1 MPAPAPD
8 IFRRRTLWW
17 LLLAAATVITL
28 LAAPQASRMSVKTD
42 LSEIL
47 ARDAPATTTYLDY
60 LHHFGAGERV
70 FIVVSTGETS
80 DRTSESTQVTEAA
93 EKLAA
98 RLLASGL
105 VDSTRT
111 GLSADDQEFLL
122 RQVMPR
128 LILNRSPNDPV
139 VGERLTPEAIRRR
152 LSWMRRQLD
161 LPFSPAWQPALF
173 AADPFGLLASVDPE
187 TATPLAAPID
197 LASGSFLA
205 AEGNVALVV
214 ATPKAHE
221 IDAGGGGALQ
231 AELERLFDQAQSETD
246 VSLEFAAVGGPL
258 YAAHEERSV
267 RRDLIKTLLTSF
279 LAVTLILILYFGRSP
294 APYILAVSVS
304 AGLVWAAVVPVSLHG
319 GLSVLGV
326 SFGSILLGLGID
338 YGIHAAVA
346 FQRRAVQGDQPAVA
360 MLKAGRR
367 VLPAI
372 AASVATTTTGFLTLA
387 LASFAPLRELG
398 VIVGAGIVLMA
409 LAFALVGAP
418 LLVLQ
423 RSASGGRPC
432 TGPGV
437 TPVSRLVATLT
448 GAATRRP
455 AIVVAGVL
463 VVTAAAFTGWPRLTV
478 STDLDSMRSDDRP
491 LEEAEA
497 RLAESFGVGMDT
509 VGVTVSGSDLDQTLQ
524 RASETTALLRDR
536 LPGARIVSPTDWL
549 LDSRTVV
556 ERVQEWSR
564 HQDQLQAAV
573 AALRRDA
580 RELGFAPDAF
590 SPGLAIVEQ
599 LASGRVPA
607 PIPESTWPDWLAS
620 LVRRH
625 DDGVRVAIHV
635 RTDAPSLG
643 ISELRQLAR
652 EIERET
658 QASVASLD
666 LVAVEMQ
673 EAVFDDLKRLGLWC
687 GLAVAMVILISFRGA
702 VTATMMTLLPVVLS
716 GVWLLGFASLLGV
729 EMTPFAIM
737 VLPVVLGI
745 GVDDGL
751 HVVHGWRMRGSL
763 ESAAVAAG
771 GAMTLTTVTTLVAFG
786 SLTLSQIPALRQGGV
801 LVAFGTA
808 LCLLLTLTLLPA
820 IEALRRTDS

>member
-8 IFRRRTLWW
+8 IFRRRMLWW

-28 LAAPQASRMSVKTD
+28 LAAPQASRMSIKTD

-70 FIVVSTGETS
+70 FIVVSTAETS
-80 DRTSESTQVTEAA
+80 DRTSASAQVTEAT

-111 GLSADDQEFLL
+111 GLSIDDQEFLL
-122 RQVMPR
+122 RQVVPR
-128 LILNRSPNDPV
+128 LILGRSPDDPD
-139 VGERLTPEAIRRR
+139 VGAQLTPQAIRRR

-197 LASGSFLA
+197 LATGSFLA
-205 AEGNVALVV
+205 TGGNAALVV
-214 ATPKAHE
+214 AAASTHE
-221 IDAGGGGALQ
+221 IDTGGGAALQ
-231 AELERLFDQAQSETD
+231 AELDRLFAQVRSETD
-246 VSLEFAAVGGPL
+246 VSLDFAAVGGPL
-258 YAAHEERSV
+258 YAAHEERVV

-279 LAVTLILILYFGRSP
+279 LAVAFILVLYFGRSP

-304 AGLVWAAVVPVSLHG
+304 AGLVWAAVVPISLYG
-319 GLSVLGV
+319 GLSVLGL

-346 FQRRAVQGDQPAVA
+346 FQRRAVQGDQPAAA
-360 MLKAGRR
+360 MRGAARR

-372 AASVATTTTGFLTLA
+372 AASVATTATGFLILA

-409 LAFALVGAP
+409 VAFALVGAP

-423 RSASGGRPC
+423 RSASGSRPSS
-432 TGPGV
+432 GPGV
-437 TPVSRLVATLT
+437 EPVSRLVATLT
-448 GAATRRP
+448 GTATRRP
-455 AIVVAGVL
+455 AIVVAVVL
-463 VVTAAAFTGWPRLTV
+463 VVTAAALLGWPQLKA
-478 STDLDSMRSDDRP
+478 SPDLASMRSDDRP

-509 VGVTVSGSDLDQTLQ
+509 VGVTVSGQDLDQTLR
-524 RASETTALLRDR
+524 RASEATALLRAR
-536 LPGARIVSPTDWL
+536 LPEASVVSPTDWL
-549 LDSRTVV
+549 LDNRTVTQ
-556 ERVQEWSR
+556 RAQEWGR
-564 HQDQLQAAV
+564 HRDQLQAAV

-580 RELGFAPDAF
+580 RILGFAPDAF
-590 SPGLAIVEQ
+590 SPGLAIIEQ
-599 LASGRVPA
+599 LASGHAPT
-607 PIPESTWPDWLAS
+607 PIPESAWPDWLAA

-635 RTDAPSLG
+635 RTETSSIDV
-643 ISELRQLAR
+643 EQLRQLAR
-652 EIERET
+652 EVDRQT

-687 GLAVAMVILISFRGA
+687 GLAVLMVVLISFRGA
-702 VTATMMTLLPVVLS
+702 VGAATMAILPVVLS
-716 GVWLLGFASLLGV
+716 GVWLLGFASILGF

-751 HVVHGWRMRGSL
+751 HVVHGLKTRGSL
-763 ESAAVAAG
+763 EAAAVATG
-771 GAMTLTTVTTLVAFG
+771 GAMTLTTATTFMAFG

-801 LVAFGTA
+801 LVALGTA
-808 LCLLLTLTLLPA
+808 MCLLLTLTLLPA
-820 IEALRRTDS
+820 IEALRRTDR